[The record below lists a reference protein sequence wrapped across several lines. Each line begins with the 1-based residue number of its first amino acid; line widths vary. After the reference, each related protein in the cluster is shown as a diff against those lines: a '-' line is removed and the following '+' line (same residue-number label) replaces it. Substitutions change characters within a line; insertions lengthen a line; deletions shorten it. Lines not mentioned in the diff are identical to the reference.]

1 MGAVATNHGFG
12 ADARAGVS
20 RIYWRFTIGLGAHGR
35 HEESPGMRRETA
47 IRGAVL
53 LASGDRVG
61 AFDAWGQKVR
71 AWLDRQDAG
80 EREQLLRAAAE
91 VGRAIGPR

>member
-1 MGAVATNHGFG
+1 MGATATNHGFG

-20 RIYWRFTIGLGAHGR
+20 RAYWRFMIGLGARGR
-35 HEESPGMRRETA
+35 HDESPGMRRETA
-47 IRGAVL
+47 IRGAIL
-53 LASGDRVG
+53 LAAGDRMG
-61 AFDAWGQKVR
+61 ALDAWGQKVR

-91 VGRAIGPR
+91 VGRALRQR